1 MLATLIAMAG
11 AAPALQTAAEPL
23 RGSPAHLDLD
33 VVFVGLQS
41 VDRHLRRAAEL
52 AVRLQADYVI
62 RNLQKV
68 AGRGAKMELPE
79 ANAEAA
85 ILLLGELRAK
95 KAAVG
100 LVEML
105 KFTIQPAGFAPIRFH
120 AEAPQIAALIE
131 IGLPS
136 LDPLIRKVAS
146 TDDEVIRERAGIV
159 IDQILGTDMAVFFVR
174 DRRDRETDDT
184 KRQRLNRLL
193 DQIDKVE
200 RNRKGK
206 ILIGHLKPP
215 PVVSPQPK

>member
-1 MLATLIAMAG
+1 MA
-11 AAPALQTAAEPL
+11 
-23 RGSPAHLDLD
+23 RG
-33 VVFVGLQS
+33 G
-41 VDRHLRRAAEL
+41 
-52 AVRLQADYVI
+52 
-62 RNLQKV
+62 K
-68 AGRGAKMELPE
+68 GELPE
-79 ANAEAA
+79 VNAEAA
-85 ILLLGELRAK
+85 ISLLGELRDK
-95 KAAVG
+95 DAATG

-105 KFTIQPAGFAPIRFH
+105 KFTMNPTGPSGRKLYHTTPKIP
-120 AEAPQIAALIE
+120 ALIN

-206 ILIGHLKPP
+206 IHIGPLKPP
-215 PVVSPQPK
+215 PVISPQPK